1 MLNKLELTAELIH
14 HFSDAPTLDEA
25 MCTWWQSRGTHGGLR
40 LTHVGYSVFACN
52 LELDSYTFEL
62 PEKFLTPKNLLA
74 MDRHM
79 TCPYYIM
86 SHRRHNK
93 LIMFGSRQ
101 AMMATL
107 HGDLQRFIAS
117 LTY

>member
-14 HFSDAPTLDEA
+14 HLPDAPTMDEA
-25 MCTWWQSRGTHGGLR
+25 MTTWWQSRGEDGGLR
-40 LTHVGYSVFACN
+40 LTDMGYLVFDRN
-52 LELDSYTFEL
+52 LELDSYAFEL

-79 TCPYYIM
+79 TCPYYIVNN
-86 SHRRHNK
+86 RRHNK

-101 AMMATL
+101 AMMAVL